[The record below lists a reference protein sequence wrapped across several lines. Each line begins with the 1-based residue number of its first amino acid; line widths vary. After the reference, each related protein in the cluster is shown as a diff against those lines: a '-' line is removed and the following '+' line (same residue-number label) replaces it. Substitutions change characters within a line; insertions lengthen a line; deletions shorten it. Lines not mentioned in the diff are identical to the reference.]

1 MEVNEMENMTKQN
14 NTSNTE
20 QEQIMNRVNQTFE
33 QMVQDVK
40 NMIDEN
46 NQDKNNQMS

>member
-1 MEVNEMENMTKQN
+1 MENMIKQN

-33 QMVQDVK
+33 QMVQDVR
-40 NMIDEN
+40 NMIDQN
-46 NQDKNNQMS
+46 NQEKNDQLS

>member
-1 MEVNEMENMTKQN
+1 MENITNEKN
-14 NTSNTE
+14 VTNAN
-20 QEQIMNRVNQTFE
+20 QEEIMNRVNQTFE

-46 NQDKNNQMS
+46 NQDKNNSLT